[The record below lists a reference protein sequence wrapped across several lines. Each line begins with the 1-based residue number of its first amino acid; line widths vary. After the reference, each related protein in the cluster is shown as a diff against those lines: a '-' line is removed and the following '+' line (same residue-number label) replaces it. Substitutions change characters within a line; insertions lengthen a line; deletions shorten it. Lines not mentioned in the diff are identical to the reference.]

1 VCARVKDEYELN
13 PFFLY
18 RMSAPNTQG
27 RKMFFDDVE
36 KTYGRIQSRC
46 LEIAAEEVTEENGVE
61 TIQLQPMG
69 DGSQLTIRVPEPSD
83 EEAYKVYKAMPVD
96 FQEALK
102 TGKLEEMNK
111 VLEKLSVPDA
121 ETLVKLCSDYGFLDV
136 EGEIMDEAQL
146 QNSQQEQQQ

>member
-1 VCARVKDEYELN
+1 
-13 PFFLY
+13 
-18 RMSAPNTQG
+18 MSASNSQG

-46 LEIAAEEVTEENGVE
+46 LEIAAEEGSSPSAEAGQVE

-69 DGSQLTIRVPEPSD
+69 DGTQLTIRVPEPQD
-83 EEAYKVYKAMPVD
+83 KEAYEVYKAMPVN

-111 VLEKLSVPDA
+111 VLEKLSIHDA

-136 EGEIMDEAQL
+136 EGEVIDEAQL
-146 QNSQQEQQQ
+146 ENIKQEQQQK